1 MITKL
6 QSIDPERLSKEVGSR
21 GHAWISL
28 GRGNRIDFMGE
39 LGEVEYRRGR
49 GQVLGKDRMEGER
62 EGIKMAG
69 IGRQLISIVE
79 A

>member
-6 QSIDPERLSKEVGSR
+6 QFIDPGRLSKEVGSR

-39 LGEVEYRRGR
+39 LGEVGVRCW
-49 GQVLGKDRMEGER
+49 GKTGWKER
-62 EGIKMAG
+62 ERG
-69 IGRQLISIVE
+69 
-79 A
+79 